1 MTTGHFENPSRA
13 RTRRRAAVIASA
25 VWFLT
30 LAIFAVATRRP
41 MLREGLWRDE
51 AISVSIATAPS
62 VSQLLERNRVSDY
75 NPPLFNLLLAG
86 YTRIFG
92 SGELPLKIFALALG
106 LLAVAGATA
115 LAWELGGPVAA
126 ALAAAFVVHN
136 PLLIEMSTEI
146 RAYSLSAFLTA
157 ICLFSVF
164 RIRRSAGAG
173 RAAFVGLWA
182 LLALLVY
189 SHVAGGVVTAVL
201 FAWGLFEWRREPAL
215 PFGRRLAL
223 TAFAAGGTY
232 LFWIRTTWRQ
242 FRAGIPWETPLTPA
256 ERLES
261 LLRRSAD
268 ILPIPQAFGQPW
280 FLIAMAALL
289 GVVVL
294 LASAV
299 FARFRGRWEALVVPA
314 LAAAAVWLPLGLF
327 SQHSRYLIIPA
338 TLVAVVFSV
347 AVSRVAE
354 AAGDASRPF
363 RVASWVALAALIVA
377 SFSARRD
384 FYEARWS
391 LAERPKSGIRTLCR
405 SRSFGPDEL
414 VVIVPDYL
422 APTAWYYC
430 GRAETLHGFARWNRP
445 DLFDPVDHGA
455 QWRDPAAPGRVVS
468 EIEARLRDGK
478 RSRFTLL
485 RELAPAG
492 FLPFYESQAALA
504 EGEISRRFERR
515 SVSRF
520 PGRIEPVEALVLEA
534 R

>member
-1 MTTGHFENPSRA
+1 M
-13 RTRRRAAVIASA
+13 
-25 VWFLT
+25 
-30 LAIFAVATRRP
+30 
-41 MLREGLWRDE
+41 
-51 AISVSIATAPS
+51 
-62 VSQLLERNRVSDY
+62 
-75 NPPLFNLLLAG
+75 
-86 YTRIFG
+86 
-92 SGELPLKIFALALG
+92 
-106 LLAVAGATA
+106 
-115 LAWELGGPVAA
+115 
-126 ALAAAFVVHN
+126 
-136 PLLIEMSTEI
+136 
-146 RAYSLSAFLTA
+146 
-157 ICLFSVF
+157 
-164 RIRRSAGAG
+164 
-173 RAAFVGLWA
+173 
-182 LLALLVY
+182 
-189 SHVAGGVVTAVL
+189 TAVL

-232 LFWIRTTWRQ
+232 LFWIGTTWRQ
-242 FRAGIPWETPLTPA
+242 CRAGIPWEAPLTPV
-256 ERLES
+256 ERVES

-268 ILPIPQAFGQPW
+268 ILPIPQAFGQPG
-280 FLIAMAALL
+280 FLIGMAALL

-294 LASAV
+294 LARTVS
-299 FARFRGRWEALVVPA
+299 ARFRGRWDAIVVPG
-314 LAAAAVWLPLGLF
+314 LVAAAVWLPLGLF

-338 TLVAVVFSV
+338 TLVAVVFAV
-347 AVSRVAE
+347 AIGRVAE
-354 AAGDASRPF
+354 AAGDAPLRF
-363 RVASWVALAALIVA
+363 RVATGVALAALIVT
-377 SFSARRD
+377 SFSARKD

-391 LAERPKSGIRTLCR
+391 LADRPKSGIRTLCR
-405 SRSFGPDEL
+405 ARPFGPDEL

-430 GRAETLHGFARWNRP
+430 GRSETLHGFARWNRP

-492 FLPFYESQAALA
+492 FLPFDELQAALA